1 MKRKMMKALICD
13 AEFAPRPDYVFT
25 EYEKTHKKAKSANGV
40 YKNPKITLKEVA
52 IPKVGARDVLIQVKA
67 CGICGTDIHFRES
80 DEDGYMLYPAW
91 TKFPNIIG
99 HEFAGIIVEKGD
111 EVRDFE
117 IGDWV
122 ASEQMLWCGE
132 CDRCKAGVPCAC
144 RHMEELGNT
153 YPGAIAEYTLVKSQY
168 CWDVSG
174 LKKAYID
181 EDQLWAAAAT
191 IEPTGVSYKGIYGNA
206 GGFDPGAHVVVYG
219 GGPIGLGAITL
230 ARAGGAATVTCFE
243 VLKERQ
249 ELAKKAGADYVFN
262 PKEVD
267 ISQKVKEVTGG
278 AGADFQVEAE
288 GIPHVLIDDMVKS
301 IAVGSKIVLVGM
313 GPYFPK
319 VDYTELQLK
328 SVNLFTSIG
337 HDSKNTF
344 RNVIRLM
351 ANNRIDT
358 TKYITGD
365 YSIDQAVEALE
376 KAAERNG
383 GKVIIR
389 PDR

>member
-1 MKRKMMKALICD
+1 M
-13 AEFAPRPDYVFT
+13 
-25 EYEKTHKKAKSANGV
+25 
-40 YKNPKITLKEVA
+40 
-52 IPKVGARDVLIQVKA
+52 
-67 CGICGTDIHFRES
+67 
-80 DEDGYMLYPAW
+80 
-91 TKFPNIIG
+91 
-99 HEFAGIIVEKGD
+99 
-111 EVRDFE
+111 
-117 IGDWV
+117 
-122 ASEQMLWCGE
+122 
-132 CDRCKAGVPCAC
+132 
-144 RHMEELGNT
+144 
-153 YPGAIAEYTLVKSQY
+153 
-168 CWDVSG
+168 
-174 LKKAYID
+174 KKAYTD

-278 AGADFQVEAE
+278 AGADFQVEAA
-288 GIPHVLIDDMVKS
+288 GIPHILIDDMVKS

-337 HDSKNTF
+337 HDSKSTF